1 MGGANADKTIEE
13 GISYQMELVN
23 EFPFKRSERS
33 GHLYGFGEYMQPWKK
48 YLKNKYFLKIYTLI

>member
-33 GHLYGFGEYMQPWKK
+33 GHLYGFGEYMQP
-48 YLKNKYFLKIYTLI
+48 